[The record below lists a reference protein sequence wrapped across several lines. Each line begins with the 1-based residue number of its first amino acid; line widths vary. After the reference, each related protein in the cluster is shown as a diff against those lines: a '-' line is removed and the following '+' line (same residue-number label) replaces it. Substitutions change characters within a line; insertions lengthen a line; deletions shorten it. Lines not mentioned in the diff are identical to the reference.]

1 VGRTR
6 RTAAAGL
13 HPTAAAAADPEDKK
27 DPSMDSENG
36 SVFTV
41 HFFSIPLRYAF

>member
-1 VGRTR
+1 MVVAGRP
-6 RTAAAGL
+6 
-13 HPTAAAAADPEDKK
+13 PTAAAKPEDKK

-41 HFFSIPLRYAF
+41 HFFSLPHPLN